1 MHSALWV
8 SKTGM
13 AAQDTKMTAI
23 SNNLANV
30 NTVGFKRDRVVFED
44 LFYSIQRQPGA
55 QVDQVNELPS
65 GIQLGSGVRVV
76 GTQKVFTQ
84 GNTQNTTQE
93 LDLAVMGQGFFQ
105 IENSDGQIM
114 YTRNGQFH
122 RNSEGL
128 MVNSQGLP
136 LEPQIQIPDNA
147 VSFSVGVDGTVTTTT
162 ADDPTPQQLGQITLA
177 KFINPAGLEAM
188 GGNLFRET
196 EASGPADELIAGA
209 DGAGIIKQGAL
220 EGSNVQVVEEMVD
233 MITTQRAYEMNA
245 KVVSAADDMLKF
257 VSQSM

>member
-55 QVDQVNELPS
+55 QVDQVNQLPT
-65 GIQLGSGVRVV
+65 GVQLGSGVRVV

-84 GNTQNTTQE
+84 GSAQNTGQE

-122 RNSEGL
+122 VNSEGL

-136 LEPQIQIPDNA
+136 LEPQVQIPENA
-147 VSFSVGVDGTVTTTT
+147 LSLSVGYDGTVTATT
-162 ADDPTPQQLGQITLA
+162 ADSTVPQNLGQVTLA
-177 KFINPAGLEAM
+177 KFVNPAGLEAV
-188 GGNLFRET
+188 GGNLFKQT
-196 EASGPADELIAGA
+196 EASGQAEELIPGEE
-209 DGAGIIKQGAL
+209 GSGSIKQGAL

-257 VSQSM
+257 VAQAL

>member
-30 NTVGFKRDRVVFED
+30 NTIGFKRDRVVFED

-65 GIQLGSGVRVV
+65 GVQLGSGVRVV

-122 RNSEGL
+122 INSEGL

-147 VSFSVGVDGTVTTTT
+147 ISFSVGVDGTVTTTS
-162 ADDPTPQQLGQITLA
+162 ADDSTPQQLGQITLA
-177 KFINPAGLEAM
+177 KFINPAGLEAV

-196 EASGPADELIAGA
+196 EASGPADELIAGE
-209 DGAGIIKQGAL
+209 DGAGSIKQGAL
-220 EGSNVQVVEEMVD
+220 EGSNVQVVEEMVE

>member
-30 NTVGFKRDRVVFED
+30 NTIGFKRDRVVFED
-44 LFYSIQRQPGA
+44 LFYTIQRQPGA
-55 QVDQVNELPS
+55 QVDQVNELPT
-65 GIQLGSGVRVV
+65 GVQLGSGVRVV

-84 GNTQNTTQE
+84 GNTQNTSQQF
-93 LDLAVMGQGFFQ
+93 DLAVMGQGFFQ

-122 RNSEGL
+122 INSEGL

-136 LEPQIQIPDNA
+136 LEPQIQIPNDA
-147 VSFSVGVDGTVTTTT
+147 MAISVGVDGTVTSVS
-162 ADDPTPQQLGQITLA
+162 ANDPRPQQLGQITLA
-177 KFINPAGLEAM
+177 KFINPAGLEAI
-188 GGNLFRET
+188 GGNLFKET
-196 EASGPADELIAGA
+196 EASGQADELIPGEN
-209 DGAGIIKQGAL
+209 GAGSIKQGAL

-257 VSQSM
+257 VAQSM

>member
-65 GIQLGSGVRVV
+65 GVQLGSGVRVV

-84 GNTQNTTQE
+84 GNTQNTTQD

-122 RNSEGL
+122 INSEGL

-147 VSFSVGVDGTVTTTT
+147 ISFSVGVDGTVTTTT

-177 KFINPAGLEAM
+177 KFINPAGLEAV

-209 DGAGIIKQGAL
+209 DGAGSIKQGAL

>member
-84 GNTQNTTQE
+84 GKPQTTGQKF
-93 LDLAVMGQGFFQ
+93 DLAVKGQGFFQ

-122 RNSEGL
+122 VNSEGL

-147 VSFSVGVDGTVTTTT
+147 ASFSVGVDGTVTTTT

-209 DGAGIIKQGAL
+209 DGVGSIKQGEL

>member
-55 QVDQVNELPS
+55 LVDQVNQLPT
-65 GIQLGSGVRVV
+65 GVQLGSGVRVV

-84 GNTQNTTQE
+84 GNTQNTNQE

-105 IENSDGQIM
+105 IENTDGQIM
-114 YTRNGQFH
+114 YSRNGQFH
-122 RNSEGL
+122 VNSEGL

-136 LEPQIQIPDNA
+136 LEPQIQIPENA
-147 VSFSVGVDGTVTTTT
+147 LSVSVGVDGTVSATS
-162 ADDPTPQQLGQITLA
+162 ADSNAPEDLGQITLA
-177 KFINPAGLEAM
+177 KFINPAGLEAL

-196 EASGPADELIAGA
+196 EASGQADELIAGE
-209 DGAGIIKQGAL
+209 DGVGRIKQGAL
-220 EGSNVQVVEEMVD
+220 EGANVQVVEEMVD

-257 VSQSM
+257 VAQSL

>member
-44 LFYSIQRQPGA
+44 LFYNIQRQPGS
-55 QVDQVNELPS
+55 QVDQINQLPT
-65 GIQLGSGVRVV
+65 GVQLGSGVRVV

-84 GNTQNTTQE
+84 GNAQNTSQE
-93 LDLAVMGQGFFQ
+93 FDLAVMGQGFFQ
-105 IENSDGQIM
+105 IENSDGEIM

-122 RNSEGL
+122 VNSEGL
-128 MVNSQGLP
+128 MVNTQGLP
-136 LEPQIQIPDNA
+136 LTPQIQIPENA
-147 VSFSVGVDGTVTTTT
+147 LSVSVGTDGTVSATV
-162 ADDPTPQQLGQITLA
+162 AGDPAPQELGQITLA

-196 EASGPADELIAGA
+196 EASGAADELIAGA
-209 DGAGIIKQGAL
+209 DGAGTIKQGAL

>member
-147 VSFSVGVDGTVTTTT
+147 VSFSVGVDGSVTTTT

>member
-65 GIQLGSGVRVV
+65 GVQLGSGVRVV

-84 GNTQNTTQE
+84 GNTQNTTQD

-122 RNSEGL
+122 INSEGL

-147 VSFSVGVDGTVTTTT
+147 TSFSVGVDGTVTTTT

-177 KFINPAGLEAM
+177 KFINQLALNRC
-188 GGNLFRET
+188 GNLFRET

-209 DGAGIIKQGAL
+209 DGAGSIKQGAL

>member
-30 NTVGFKRDRVVFED
+30 NTAGFKRDRVVFED
-44 LFYSIQRQPGA
+44 LFYNIQRQPGA
-55 QVDQVNELPS
+55 QVDQVNELPT
-65 GIQLGSGVRVV
+65 GVQLGSGVRVV

-84 GNTQNTTQE
+84 GNAKNTAQE

-122 RNSEGL
+122 VNSEGL

-136 LEPQIQIPDNA
+136 LEPQIQIPDNV
-147 VSFSVGVDGTVTTTT
+147 VSLSIGVDGTVSATT
-162 ADDPTPQQLGQITLA
+162 AGDPAPQQLGQITLA
-177 KFINPAGLEAM
+177 KFINPAGLEAV

-196 EASGPADELIAGA
+196 DASGLAEELVAGQ
-209 DGAGIIKQGAL
+209 DGTGSIKQGAL

-245 KVVSAADDMLKF
+245 KVVSATDDMLKF
-257 VSQSM
+257 VAQSV

>member
-122 RNSEGL
+122 VNSEGL

-147 VSFSVGVDGTVTTTT
+147 SSFSVGVDGTVTTTA

-177 KFINPAGLEAM
+177 KFINPAGLEAV

-196 EASGPADELIAGA
+196 EASGPADELIAGE
-209 DGAGIIKQGAL
+209 DGAGLIKQGAL

>member
-55 QVDQVNELPS
+55 QVDQVNQLPT
-65 GIQLGSGVRVV
+65 GMQLGSGVRVV

-84 GNTQNTTQE
+84 GNTQNTGQE
-93 LDLAVMGQGFFQ
+93 LDMAVMGQGFFQ

-114 YTRNGQFH
+114 YSRNGQFH
-122 RNSEGL
+122 VNSEGL
-128 MVNSQGLP
+128 IVNSQGLP
-136 LEPQIQIPDNA
+136 LQPQIQVPDDA
-147 VSFSVGVDGTVTTTT
+147 ISLSIGVDGTVTTTSAT
-162 ADDPTPQQLGQITLA
+162 DSTPQELGQITLA
-177 KFINPAGLEAM
+177 KFINPAGLEAL

-196 EASGPADELIAGA
+196 DASGQAEELIAGE
-209 DGAGIIKQGAL
+209 DGVGSIKQGVL

-245 KVVSAADDMLKF
+245 KVVSAADDMLKY

>member
-1 MHSALWV
+1 
-8 SKTGM
+8 
-13 AAQDTKMTAI
+13 
-23 SNNLANV
+23 
-30 NTVGFKRDRVVFED
+30 
-44 LFYSIQRQPGA
+44 
-55 QVDQVNELPS
+55 
-65 GIQLGSGVRVV
+65 
-76 GTQKVFTQ
+76 
-84 GNTQNTTQE
+84 
-93 LDLAVMGQGFFQ
+93 MGKGFFQ

-122 RNSEGL
+122 INSEGL

-147 VSFSVGVDGTVTTTT
+147 VSFSVGTDGSVTATS
-162 ADDPTPQQLGQITLA
+162 AGDPTPQQLGQITLA
-177 KFINPAGLEAM
+177 NFINPAGLEAV

-196 EASGPADELIAGA
+196 EASGPADELVAGE
-209 DGAGIIKQGAL
+209 DGAGSIKQGAL

>member
-65 GIQLGSGVRVV
+65 GVQLGSGVRVV

-84 GNTQNTTQE
+84 GNTQNTTQD

-122 RNSEGL
+122 INSEGL

-147 VSFSVGVDGTVTTTT
+147 TSFSVGVDGTVTTTT
-162 ADDPTPQQLGQITLA
+162 TDDPTPQQLGQITLA
-177 KFINPAGLEAM
+177 KFINPAGLEAV

-209 DGAGIIKQGAL
+209 DGAGSIKQGAL

>member
-30 NTVGFKRDRVVFED
+30 NTAGFKRDRVVFED

-55 QVDQVNELPS
+55 QVDQVNELPT
-65 GIQLGSGVRVV
+65 GVQLGSGVRVV

-84 GNTQNTTQE
+84 GNAQNTAQE

-122 RNSEGL
+122 VNSEGL

-136 LEPQIQIPDNA
+136 LEPQIQIPDNV
-147 VSFSVGVDGTVTTTT
+147 VSLSIGVDGTVSATT
-162 ADDPTPQQLGQITLA
+162 AGDSAPQQLGQITLA
-177 KFINPAGLEAM
+177 KFINPAGLEAV

-196 EASGPADELIAGA
+196 DASGLAEELVAGQ
-209 DGAGIIKQGAL
+209 DGTGSIKQGAL

-245 KVVSAADDMLKF
+245 KVVSATDDMLKF
-257 VSQSM
+257 VAQSV

>member
-1 MHSALWV
+1 MHPALWV
-8 SKTGM
+8 SKTGL
-13 AAQDTKMTAI
+13 AAQETKMTAI

-30 NTVGFKRDRVVFED
+30 DTVGFKRDRVVFED

-55 QVDQVNELPS
+55 QVDQLNELPS
-65 GIQLGSGVRVV
+65 GVQLGSGVRVV

-84 GNTQNTTQE
+84 GNTKNTTQE
-93 LDLAVMGQGFFQ
+93 LDLAVMGKGFFQ

-122 RNSEGL
+122 VNSEGL

-147 VSFSVGVDGTVTTTT
+147 ISFSVGTDGTVTTTS
-162 ADDPTPQQLGQITLA
+162 AGDPTPQQLGQITLA
-177 KFINPAGLEAM
+177 NFINPAGLEAV

-196 EASGPADELIAGA
+196 EASGPADELIAGE
-209 DGAGIIKQGAL
+209 DGAGSIKQGAL

>member
-93 LDLAVMGQGFFQ
+93 LELAVMGQGFFQ

-136 LEPQIQIPDNA
+136 LEPQIQFPDNA

>member
-55 QVDQVNELPS
+55 QVDQINELPS
-65 GIQLGSGVRVV
+65 GVQLGSGVRVV

-84 GNTQNTTQE
+84 GNSQNTSQE
-93 LDLAVMGQGFFQ
+93 MDLAVMGAGFFQ
-105 IENSDGQIM
+105 IENSDGEIM

-122 RNSEGL
+122 VNSEGL

-136 LEPQIQIPDNA
+136 LTPQIQIPENA
-147 VSFSVGVDGTVTTTT
+147 TSLSIGVDGTVTSTV
-162 ADDPTPQQLGQITLA
+162 AGDPQPQDLGQITLA
-177 KFINPAGLEAM
+177 KFINPAGLEAV
-188 GGNLFRET
+188 GGNLFKET
-196 EASGPADELIAGA
+196 EASGQADELIAGL
-209 DGAGIIKQGAL
+209 DGAGSIKQGAL

-257 VSQSM
+257 VAQSV

>member
-55 QVDQVNELPS
+55 LVDQVNELPA

-84 GNTQNTTQE
+84 GNTQNTSQE

-122 RNSEGL
+122 VNSEGL

-136 LEPQIQIPDNA
+136 LEPQIQIPENA
-147 VSFSVGVDGTVTTTT
+147 LSVSVGVDGTVSATT
-162 ADDPTPQQLGQITLA
+162 ADSTAPQELGQITLA
-177 KFINPAGLEAM
+177 KFINPAGLEAV

-196 EASGPADELIAGA
+196 EASGQADELIAGE
-209 DGAGIIKQGAL
+209 DGVGSIKQGSL

-257 VSQSM
+257 VAQSV

>member
-65 GIQLGSGVRVV
+65 GVQLGSGVRVV

-84 GNTQNTTQE
+84 GNTQNTTQD

-122 RNSEGL
+122 INSEGL
-128 MVNSQGLP
+128 MVNGQGLP

-147 VSFSVGVDGTVTTTT
+147 ISFSVGVDGTVTTTT

-177 KFINPAGLEAM
+177 KFINPAGLEAV

-209 DGAGIIKQGAL
+209 DGAGSIKQGAL

>member
-55 QVDQVNELPS
+55 QVDQLNQLPS
-65 GIQLGSGVRVV
+65 GVQLGSGVRVV
-76 GTQKVFTQ
+76 GSQKVFTQ
-84 GNTQNTTQE
+84 GNSQNTQQQ
-93 LDLAVMGQGFFQ
+93 LDLAVMGSGFFQ
-105 IENSDGQIM
+105 IENSDGEVM
-114 YTRNGQFH
+114 FSRNGQFH
-122 RNSEGL
+122 VNSEGL
-128 MVNSQGLP
+128 MVNGQGLP
-136 LEPQIQIPDNA
+136 LQPQIQIPEEAN
-147 VSFSVGVDGTVTTTT
+147 SISIGVDGIVTATL
-162 ADDPTPQQLGQITLA
+162 AGDPEPQELGQITLA
-177 KFINPAGLEAM
+177 KFINPAGLEAV
-188 GGNLFRET
+188 GGNLYKET
-196 EASGPADELIAGA
+196 QASGQAQEIIAGT
-209 DGAGIIKQGAL
+209 DGAGSLKQGAL

-257 VSQSM
+257 VAQAV

>member
-30 NTVGFKRDRVVFED
+30 NTAGFKRDRVVFED
-44 LFYSIQRQPGA
+44 LFYNIQRQPGA
-55 QVDQVNELPS
+55 QVDQVNELPT
-65 GIQLGSGVRVV
+65 GVQLGSGVRVV

-84 GNTQNTTQE
+84 GNAQNTAQE

-122 RNSEGL
+122 VNSEGL

-136 LEPQIQIPDNA
+136 LEPQIQIPDNV
-147 VSFSVGVDGTVTTTT
+147 VSLSIGVDGTVSATT
-162 ADDPTPQQLGQITLA
+162 ASDPAPQQLGQITLA
-177 KFINPAGLEAM
+177 KFINPAGLEAV

-196 EASGPADELIAGA
+196 DASGLAEELVAGQ
-209 DGAGIIKQGAL
+209 DGTGSIKQGAL

-245 KVVSAADDMLKF
+245 KVVSATDDMLKF
-257 VSQSM
+257 VAQSV

>member
-55 QVDQVNELPS
+55 AVDQVNELPS
-65 GIQLGSGVRVV
+65 GVQLGSGVRVV

-84 GNTQNTTQE
+84 GNTQNTSQE

-122 RNSEGL
+122 VNSEGL
-128 MVNSQGLP
+128 MVNTQGLP
-136 LEPQIQIPDNA
+136 LEPQIQIPEDA
-147 VSFSVGVDGTVTTTT
+147 ISLSVGVDGTVTATT
-162 ADDPTPQQLGQITLA
+162 AADVRPQNLGQITLA
-177 KFINPAGLEAM
+177 NFVNPAGLEAI

-196 EASGPADELIAGA
+196 EASGPADELIAGE
-209 DGAGIIKQGAL
+209 DGAGSIKQGAL

-257 VSQSM
+257 VAQSM

>member
-55 QVDQVNELPS
+55 QVDQLNQLPS
-65 GIQLGSGVRVV
+65 GVQLGSGVRVV

-84 GNTQNTTQE
+84 GNSQNTQQQ
-93 LDLAVMGQGFFQ
+93 LDLAVMGSGFFQ
-105 IENSDGQIM
+105 IENSDGQVM
-114 YTRNGQFH
+114 YSRNGQFH
-122 RNSEGL
+122 VNSEGL
-128 MVNSQGLP
+128 MVNGQGLP
-136 LEPQIQIPDNA
+136 LQPQIQIPEEAN
-147 VSFSVGVDGTVTTTT
+147 SISIGVDGIVTATL
-162 ADDPTPQQLGQITLA
+162 AGDPEPQELGQITLA
-177 KFINPAGLEAM
+177 KFINPAGLEAV
-188 GGNLFRET
+188 GGNLYKET
-196 EASGPADELIAGA
+196 QASGQAQEIIAGT
-209 DGAGIIKQGAL
+209 DGAGSLKQGAL

-257 VSQSM
+257 VAQAV

>member
-23 SNNLANV
+23 SNNLANI

-55 QVDQVNELPS
+55 QVDQVNQLPT
-65 GIQLGSGVRVV
+65 GVQLGSGVRVV

-84 GNTQNTTQE
+84 GNAQNTGQQ

-105 IENSDGQIM
+105 IENSDGQIL
-114 YTRNGQFH
+114 YSRNGQFH
-122 RNSEGL
+122 VNSEGL

-136 LEPQIQIPDNA
+136 LEPQVQIPDNA
-147 VSFSVGVDGTVTTTT
+147 LSVSIGVDGTVTATS
-162 ADDPTPQQLGQITLA
+162 ADDRAPQNIGQITLA
-177 KFINPAGLEAM
+177 RFVNPAGLEAI
-188 GGNLFRET
+188 GGNLFRQT
-196 EASGPADELIAGA
+196 EASGQAEEMIAGEQ
-209 DGAGIIKQGAL
+209 GAGTIKQGAL

-257 VSQSM
+257 VAQAV

>member
-55 QVDQVNELPS
+55 LVDQVNQLPT
-65 GIQLGSGVRVV
+65 GVQLGSGVRVV

-84 GNTQNTTQE
+84 GNTQNTNQE

-105 IENSDGQIM
+105 IENTDGQIM

-122 RNSEGL
+122 VNSEGL

-136 LEPQIQIPDNA
+136 LEPQIQIPENA
-147 VSFSVGVDGTVTTTT
+147 LSISVGVDGTVSATT
-162 ADDPTPQQLGQITLA
+162 AASNVPEELGQITLA
-177 KFINPAGLEAM
+177 KFINPAGLEAI

-196 EASGPADELIAGA
+196 QASGQADELIAGE
-209 DGAGIIKQGAL
+209 DGVGRIKQGAL
-220 EGSNVQVVEEMVD
+220 EGANVQVVEEMVD

-257 VSQSM
+257 VAQSL

>member
-55 QVDQVNELPS
+55 QVDQLNQLPS
-65 GIQLGSGVRVV
+65 GVQLGSGVRVV

-84 GNTQNTTQE
+84 GNSQNTQQQ
-93 LDLAVMGQGFFQ
+93 LDLAVMGSGFFQ
-105 IENSDGQIM
+105 IENSDGEVM
-114 YTRNGQFH
+114 FSRNGQFH
-122 RNSEGL
+122 VNSEGL
-128 MVNSQGLP
+128 MVNGQGLP
-136 LEPQIQIPDNA
+136 LQPQIQIPEEANTI
-147 VSFSVGVDGTVTTTT
+147 SIGVDGLVTATL
-162 ADDPTPQQLGQITLA
+162 AGDPEPQELGQITLA
-177 KFINPAGLEAM
+177 KFINPAGLEAV
-188 GGNLFRET
+188 GGNLYKET
-196 EASGPADELIAGA
+196 QASGQPQEMIAGT
-209 DGAGIIKQGAL
+209 DGAGSLKQGAL

-257 VSQSM
+257 VAQAV

>member
-8 SKTGM
+8 SKTGL
-13 AAQDTKMTAI
+13 AAQETKMTAI

-30 NTVGFKRDRVVFED
+30 DTVGFKRDRVVFED

-65 GIQLGSGVRVV
+65 GVQLGSGVRVV

-84 GNTQNTTQE
+84 GNTKNTTQE
-93 LDLAVMGQGFFQ
+93 LDLAVMGKGFFQ

-122 RNSEGL
+122 VNSEGL

-147 VSFSVGVDGTVTTTT
+147 ISFSVGTDGTVTTTS
-162 ADDPTPQQLGQITLA
+162 AGDPTPQQLGQITLA
-177 KFINPAGLEAM
+177 NFINPAGLEAV

-196 EASGPADELIAGA
+196 EASGPADELIAGE
-209 DGAGIIKQGAL
+209 DGAGSIKQGAL

>member
-65 GIQLGSGVRVV
+65 GVQLGSGVRVV

-122 RNSEGL
+122 INSEGL

-136 LEPQIQIPDNA
+136 LEPQIQIPDDA
-147 VSFSVGVDGTVTTTT
+147 ISFSVGVDGTVTTTS
-162 ADDPTPQQLGQITLA
+162 ADDPNPQQLGQISLA
-177 KFINPAGLEAM
+177 KFINPAGLEAV

-196 EASGPADELIAGA
+196 AASGSADELIAGE
-209 DGAGIIKQGAL
+209 DGAGSIKQGAL

-257 VSQSM
+257 VAQSM

>member
-23 SNNLANV
+23 SNNLANI
-30 NTVGFKRDRVVFED
+30 NTAGFKRDRVVFED
-44 LFYSIQRQPGA
+44 LFYNIQRQPGA
-55 QVDQVNELPS
+55 QVDQVNELPT
-65 GIQLGSGVRVV
+65 GVQLGSGVRVV

-84 GNTQNTTQE
+84 GNAQNTAQE

-122 RNSEGL
+122 VNSEGL

-136 LEPQIQIPDNA
+136 LEPQIQIPDNV
-147 VSFSVGVDGTVTTTT
+147 VSLSIGVDGTVSATT
-162 ADDPTPQQLGQITLA
+162 AGDPAPQQLGQITLA
-177 KFINPAGLEAM
+177 KFINPAGLEAV

-196 EASGPADELIAGA
+196 DASGLAEELVAGQ
-209 DGAGIIKQGAL
+209 DGTGSIKQGAL

-245 KVVSAADDMLKF
+245 KVVSATDDMLKF
-257 VSQSM
+257 VAQSV

>member
-30 NTVGFKRDRVVFED
+30 NTAGFKRDRVVFED
-44 LFYSIQRQPGA
+44 LFYNIQRQPGA
-55 QVDQVNELPS
+55 QVDQVNELPT
-65 GIQLGSGVRVV
+65 GVQLGSGVRVV

-84 GNTQNTTQE
+84 GNAQNTAQE

-122 RNSEGL
+122 VNSEGL

-136 LEPQIQIPDNA
+136 LEPQIQIPDNV
-147 VSFSVGVDGTVTTTT
+147 VSLSIGVDGTVSATT
-162 ADDPTPQQLGQITLA
+162 AGDPAPQQLGQITLA
-177 KFINPAGLEAM
+177 KFINPAGLEAV

-196 EASGPADELIAGA
+196 DASGLAEELVAGQ
-209 DGAGIIKQGAL
+209 DGTGSIKQGAL

-245 KVVSAADDMLKF
+245 KVVSATDDMLKF
-257 VSQSM
+257 VAQSV

>member
-1 MHSALWV
+1 
-8 SKTGM
+8 M

-30 NTVGFKRDRVVFED
+30 NTAGFKRDRVVFED
-44 LFYSIQRQPGA
+44 LFYNIQRQPGA
-55 QVDQVNELPS
+55 QVDQVNELPT
-65 GIQLGSGVRVV
+65 GVQLGSGVRVV

-84 GNTQNTTQE
+84 GNAQNTAQE

-122 RNSEGL
+122 VNSEGL

-136 LEPQIQIPDNA
+136 LEPQIQIPDNV
-147 VSFSVGVDGTVTTTT
+147 VSLSIGVDGTVSATT
-162 ADDPTPQQLGQITLA
+162 AGDPAPQQLGQITLA
-177 KFINPAGLEAM
+177 KFINPAGLEAV

-196 EASGPADELIAGA
+196 DASGLAEELVAGQ
-209 DGAGIIKQGAL
+209 DGTGSIKQGAL

-245 KVVSAADDMLKF
+245 KVVSATDDMLKF
-257 VSQSM
+257 VAQSV

>member
-55 QVDQVNELPS
+55 QVDQVNQLPT
-65 GIQLGSGVRVV
+65 GVQLGSGVRVV

-84 GNTQNTTQE
+84 GSAQNTGQE

-122 RNSEGL
+122 VNSEGL

-136 LEPQIQIPDNA
+136 LEPQVQIPENA
-147 VSFSVGVDGTVTTTT
+147 LSLSVGYDGTVTATT
-162 ADDPTPQQLGQITLA
+162 ADSTVPQNLGQVTLA
-177 KFINPAGLEAM
+177 KFVNPAGLEAV
-188 GGNLFRET
+188 GGNLFKET
-196 EASGPADELIAGA
+196 EASGQAEELIPGEE
-209 DGAGIIKQGAL
+209 GSGSIKQGAL

-257 VSQSM
+257 VAQAL